1 MNKQYNNLDIKNL
14 VKTEW
19 FNQFNELQQEQIKLG
34 LEKQLD
40 VSIYAKIDFNW
51 EQMEE
56 IRLGLEANL
65 NVLIY
70 ATPEY
75 TWEQMNIIL
84 EGLKANV
91 NISLLADPDIDEYY
105 MTQILFN
112 LIKERKYKKKNP
124 TIYKKKKN
132 IKNM

>member
-1 MNKQYNNLDIKNL
+1 MIKEHNNLNVENL

-40 VSIYAKIDFNW
+40 VSIYAKKDFTW

-70 ATPEY
+70 ANPEY
-75 TWEQMNIIL
+75 TWEQMVKIR
-84 EGLKANV
+84 EGLEKNV
-91 NISLLADPDIDEYY
+91 DISIYA
-105 MTQILFN
+105 
-112 LIKERKYKKKNP
+112 KEGFKSD
-124 TIYKKKKN
+124 
-132 IKNM
+132 